1 VVYLLALIFVAL
13 LPGCATNHNAEERP
27 FFQQEYD
34 LESHGR
40 KTILDRLVEF
50 DPGRFH
56 VDVAPG
62 YLKDPPARI
71 AVLPF
76 TDEGSANFVVDKIAL
91 TYRDQKERYNWAWT
105 DAQRLRRAMQ
115 GYLAQ
120 REFIVANLNGV
131 DAVIEDH
138 GIRNMAQLEGVPVS
152 ELGDWFNVD
161 AVVYGKVV
169 HYEAYYLALVAAWQV
184 GIEIKVVSATNGRTL
199 IRASGSRWDTS
210 VLPALDLQD
219 IAINSAENLLQLRDI
234 NLARAEEEAC
244 REIVK
249 RIPRSDKLEMEMAD
263 EAREE
268 AQRAEAGR
276 HQAGSR
282 SSFSSV
288 IPGQSYPVILDRA
301 VRTPGVQEST
311 P

>member
-1 VVYLLALIFVAL
+1 VVYLLGLIVAAVL
-13 LPGCATNHNAEERP
+13 SGCATHYNYEERP

-34 LESHGR
+34 VDSHGR

-50 DPGRFH
+50 DPGGFH
-56 VDVAPG
+56 VNVSPA

-76 TDEGSANFVVDKIAL
+76 TDAGSANFVVDKIPL
-91 TYRDQKERYNWAWT
+91 TYRTQKQRYSWAWT

-138 GIRNMAQLEGVPVS
+138 GIKNMSQLEHVPVRD
-152 ELGDWFNVD
+152 LGDWFDVD
-161 AVVYGKVV
+161 AVMYGKVI

-184 GIEIKVVSATNGRTL
+184 GIEIKLVSITDGKTL
-199 IRASGSRWDTS
+199 IEARGSRWDTS
-210 VLPALDLQD
+210 VLPAMDLQD
-219 IAINSAENLLQLRDI
+219 IAINSAENILQLRDI

-244 REIVK
+244 REVVK
-249 RIPRSDKLEMEMAD
+249 RIPKSHKLEMEMVD
-263 EAREE
+263 RAREQ
-268 AQRAEAGR
+268 ASRADARR
-276 HQAGSR
+276 HLTDSL
-282 SSFSSV
+282 SSV
-288 IPGQSYPVILDRA
+288 SFVKPGASYPVILNTA
-301 VRTPGVQEST
+301 VDVPAMQ
-311 P
+311 